1 MPVHEERFEEVLNEI
16 LSSFFRASNES
27 SKQVIP
33 KIFFSLISRHLGP
46 KNIQVI
52 FLFFG
57 VISAGNQNER
67 IKNIVMNGESL

>member
-1 MPVHEERFEEVLNEI
+1 MKFCKVFFGPAMSPVNR
-16 LSSFFRASNES
+16 RY
-27 SKQVIP
+27 P

-52 FLFFG
+52 LLFFS